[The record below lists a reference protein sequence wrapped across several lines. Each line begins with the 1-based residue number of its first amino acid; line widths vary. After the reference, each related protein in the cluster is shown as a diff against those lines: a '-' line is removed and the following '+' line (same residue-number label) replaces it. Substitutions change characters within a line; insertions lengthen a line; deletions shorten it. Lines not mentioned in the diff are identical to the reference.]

1 MTEASLAPVRL
12 DDDGLATLLELAQ
25 GGAADP
31 AALTRMVGP
40 GLDPPLGPGL
50 DPPLGPGLDAALD
63 TVREPD
69 VALDLVV
76 AGTSRLAHRA
86 WVTPE
91 RAVLVLGVR
100 PDLHQ
105 LMVLPPSHLAAA
117 LVRLTRLRPRRTG
130 ARAERPCPR
139 DTLRLLVDPDPEVH
153 GPALRGVG
161 ASLAWR
167 LGVAWSQGRREV
179 TGVDGEGGEGGLFLA
194 DADAEVLRPV
204 SNTAAYRIFSTV
216 LPPEALTPGT
226 A

>member
-1 MTEASLAPVRL
+1 MTEVSPAPVRL
-12 DDDGLATLLELAQ
+12 DDDGLATLLDLAH

-31 AALTRMVGP
+31 AALTRI
-40 GLDPPLGPGL
+40 LGPGL
-50 DPPLGPGLDAALD
+50 DPPLGLGLDAALD

-69 VALDLVV
+69 VAIDLVV
-76 AGTSRLAHRA
+76 AGTSRLTHRA

-91 RAVLVLGVR
+91 RTVLVLGVR

-130 ARAERPCPR
+130 ERGERPCPR
-139 DTLRLLVDPDPEVH
+139 DTLRLLIDPDPEVRC
-153 GPALRGVG
+153 PALQGVG

-179 TGVDGEGGEGGLFLA
+179 TGVDGEGGLFLA
-194 DADAEVLRPV
+194 DAGAEVLRPV

-216 LPPEALTPGT
+216 LPPDALTPGT